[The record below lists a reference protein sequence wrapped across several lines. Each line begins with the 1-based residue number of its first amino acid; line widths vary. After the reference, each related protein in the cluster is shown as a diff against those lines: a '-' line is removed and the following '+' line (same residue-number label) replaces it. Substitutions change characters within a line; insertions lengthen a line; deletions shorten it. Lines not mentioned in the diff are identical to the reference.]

1 MIPKIVTMNIGVSWS
16 NLTSTFFQPGVAIAH
31 QLDMIVCR
39 LLLWP
44 KIDWK
49 IHAVRWD
56 LCLLWFVCFCWMLL
70 LCGGCGGWCLA
81 FRKEDMQVD
90 DGYIS
95 KPELIEF
102 PTASGETAYG
112 FYYPPSNA
120 DFSAEGGAPPLL
132 VKAHGGPTSQT
143 SIVFN
148 AALQFWTSRGFAVFL
163 GEKLKTFFSFL
174 VRCWTNMFII
184 LFEVVL
190 FGGIWYEA
198 FSQNCY

>member
-1 MIPKIVTMNIGVSWS
+1 
-16 NLTSTFFQPGVAIAH
+16 
-31 QLDMIVCR
+31 
-39 LLLWP
+39 
-44 KIDWK
+44 
-49 IHAVRWD
+49 
-56 LCLLWFVCFCWMLL
+56 
-70 LCGGCGGWCLA
+70 
-81 FRKEDMQVD
+81 MQVD

-163 GEKLKTFFSFL
+163 GEKLKTFSL
-174 VRCWTNMFII
+174 VFWSGVEQICSSSCLR
-184 LFEVVL
+184 LFCSVVYDTKHFPKIATRL
-190 FGGIWYEA
+190 LAG
-198 FSQNCY
+198 